1 MLDLRFLFRIVVWLG
16 VIANWSFGLWVV
28 FGDGNSL
35 LAMLRLGPQDN
46 LLWLYNYSILLMILS
61 LFYIP
66 AASDPFR
73 YQANAWLL
81 IVGRLVPA
89 STFLIGVL
97 LGYMPAGF
105 FTLFMADGTFG
116 VIELALLARIV
127 FVEGPRPGD
136 YGYAK

>member
-1 MLDLRFLFRIVVWLG
+1 MLDLRFFFRIVVWLG

-66 AASDPFR
+66 AARDPFR

-81 IVGRLVPA
+81 IAGRLAPA

-97 LGYMPAGF
+97 LGYLPGGF

-116 VIELALLARIV
+116 VVELVLLARIV

>member
-28 FGDGNSL
+28 FGDGNAL
-35 LAMLRLGPQDN
+35 LAMLGLGPQDN

-73 YQANAWLL
+73 YQTNAWLL
-81 IVGRLVPA
+81 IAGRLVPA
-89 STFLIGVL
+89 STFLIGVV

-105 FTLFMADGTFG
+105 FMLFMADATFG
-116 VIELALLARIV
+116 VVELVLLARIV

-136 YGYAK
+136 FGFGK

>member
-28 FGDGNSL
+28 FGDGHTL
-35 LAMLRLGPQDN
+35 LAMLRLGQQGE

-73 YQANAWLL
+73 YRANAWLL
-81 IVGRLVPA
+81 IAGRLVPA
-89 STFLIGVL
+89 STFLIGVVL
-97 LGYMPAGF
+97 DYMPAGF

-116 VIELALLARIV
+116 FVELVLLARIV
-127 FVEGPRPGD
+127 FVEGLRPGD
-136 YGYAK
+136 YGYGK